1 MSLRQT
7 LITSGSALTAQRLR
21 MDVIANNIANANTTR
36 TPEGRPYQRQR
47 VVFMPRENL
56 WPSGYRSLW
65 ASQSHQKVEG
75 GVQVEEIVADQRPGP
90 LVYDPGHPD
99 ADPDTGLVQMPNV
112 DIVTEMVDMLA
123 ARRSYEANV
132 VAINVTK
139 AMASAALEIAR

>member
-36 TPEGRPYQRQR
+36 TPEGGPYRRQR
-47 VVFMPRENL
+47 VVFMPLED
-56 WPSGYRSLW
+56 SFAW
-65 ASQSHQKVEG
+65 ASQDGQRVG
-75 GVQVEEIVADQRPGP
+75 RGVQVEGVVEDQREGP

-99 ADPDTGLVQMPNV
+99 ADPDTGMVQMPNV

-132 VAINVTK
+132 VAIDATK

>member
-7 LITSGSALTAQRLR
+7 LIVSGSALTAQRLR

-36 TPEGRPYQRQR
+36 TPEGGPYQRQR
-47 VVFMPRENL
+47 VVFMPREDPFL
-56 WPSGYRSLW
+56 WV
-65 ASQSHQKVEG
+65 SQAHQGIGRGVKVQ
-75 GVQVEEIVADQRPGP
+75 QVVADQRPGP
-90 LVYDPGHPD
+90 LVYDPNHPD
-99 ADPDTGLVQMPNV
+99 ADPDTGMVQMPNV

-139 AMASAALEIAR
+139 AMASAALEIGK